1 MHQASMS
8 RMRLYAPFLALVAVQ
23 ALLVALLPS
32 TSGADQAGFGG
43 DPTATGNGAAQASA
57 SGAGGTGGPDLTDL
71 DTAGG
76 AGAGSGGATATQA
89 TAQDGGSTEV
99 AADGDTNDGG
109 GSDGD
114 EGGDAGRVAAAG
126 DTSHCT
132 GNGRQHGVTFH
143 APECRPVFDGDNGGA
158 TYQGVTEDEITV
170 VWFTVETNEQLEA
183 ISTAAGSENTVEG
196 FLEFV
201 EAVEDFIETHYETYG
216 RSVNIEYFEAEC
228 PDTPQDVPACRAEAR
243 RMMSELDPFAVIWTT
258 PLYPEIFDEF
268 AREGVLSL
276 GGWHFENQFFEGRRP
291 FRWDL
296 NMDGTQA
303 GELIAEY
310 YCTKLAGEPA
320 SHAGR
325 VIHPSI
331 GPRDTT
337 ERRLGILTP
346 ETEANV
352 SAANHVRRL
361 VSECSGQEDIPL
373 ATYESNIERA
383 QEQSTANA
391 ATMISGGVTT
401 MVCMCDPIAPIFTT
415 RTYTAQGYFPEH
427 LLAGIGFMD
436 VDQIGRLYDS
446 EQWAHAFGLSHIA
459 ELPPPEESDYQ
470 AVWEASGR
478 EGASPGSWSLPTS
491 YFLTFAS
498 MVHNAGPNLT
508 PATIEE
514 GMFAAEASGGWEATG
529 GDASI
534 VKVDFGPGNY
544 TAISDVREVY
554 WDTSAISQS
563 DGDPGAYV
571 PMNDGRRYVRGEIPP
586 GLEVP
591 QPAR

>member
-1 MHQASMS
+1 
-8 RMRLYAPFLALVAVQ
+8 
-23 ALLVALLPS
+23 
-32 TSGADQAGFGG
+32 
-43 DPTATGNGAAQASA
+43 
-57 SGAGGTGGPDLTDL
+57 
-71 DTAGG
+71 
-76 AGAGSGGATATQA
+76 
-89 TAQDGGSTEV
+89 
-99 AADGDTNDGG
+99 
-109 GSDGD
+109 
-114 EGGDAGRVAAAG
+114 
-126 DTSHCT
+126 
-132 GNGRQHGVTFH
+132 VTFH
-143 APECRPVFDGDNGGA
+143 APECRPVFEGDNGGA
-158 TYQGVTEDEITV
+158 TYQGVTEDEITL

-183 ISTAAGSENTVEG
+183 ISATAGSENTQEG
-196 FLEFV
+196 FFEFL
-201 EAVEDFIETHYETYG
+201 EAVEDFIESHYETYG
-216 RSVNIEYFEAEC
+216 RSVSIEYFEADC

-243 RMMSELDPFAVIWTT
+243 RMMNELDPFAVIWGT

-303 GELIAEY
+303 GEFIAEY
-310 YCTKLAGEPA
+310 YCTKLAGENA
-320 SHAGR
+320 SHAGQ

-361 VSECSGQEDIPL
+361 VSECSGQDDIPL

-391 ATMISGGVTT
+391 ATMINGGVTT

-436 VDQIGRLYDS
+436 VDQIGRLYDP

-459 ELPPPEESDYQ
+459 ELPPREDSDYQ

-478 EGASPGSWSLPTS
+478 EGEAPPGSWALQTS
-491 YFLTFAS
+491 YLLTFAA

-508 PATIEE
+508 PASVEE
-514 GMFAAEASGGWEATG
+514 GMFAADASGGWEATG
-529 GDASI
+529 GDPSI
-534 VKVDFGPGNY
+534 VKVDFGPSNY

-554 WDTSAISQS
+554 WDASAISQS

-571 PMNDGRRYVRGEIPP
+571 PMNDGRRYVRGEIPA
-586 GLEVP
+586 GLDVP